1 VSRRRRAGDSLR
13 KGVYVLPNLITSGS
27 LFAGFYSIVQ
37 SHFGR
42 YETAAFAIIAGVVL
56 DGLDGRVARM
66 THTTTKF
73 GVEYDSLADLVTFGV
88 APAFLVY
95 GWALSPFDRWGW
107 LAAFLYLVCGAL
119 RLARF
124 NVQVNTVEKGKFNG
138 LPIPAAATFVSSCI
152 LFITYLQHI
161 ETDAGV
167 GTRSDILSWLSGVS
181 AGMDD
186 YRPFVVLVT
195 IYVLALLMVST
206 VKFNSFK
213 DLDPFLKRPF
223 NTLVVFIFGTLL
235 LFSEPQIMI
244 FFAIA
249 GYVISGPIGEILGRL
264 RRGGKKKP
272 EESEKGTDDGHDA
285 D

>member
-1 VSRRRRAGDSLR
+1 MSRRQQAGDSLR
-13 KGVYVLPNLITSGS
+13 KGVYILPNLITSGS

-42 YETAAFAIIAGVVL
+42 YELAAYAIIAGVVL
-56 DGLDGRVARM
+56 DGLDGRVARL
-66 THTTTKF
+66 THTTTRF

-119 RLARF
+119 RLARY

-138 LPIPAAATFVSSCI
+138 LPIPAAATFIASCI
-152 LFITYLQHI
+152 LFIAHLQQI
-161 ETDAGV
+161 EIEGG
-167 GTRSDILSWLSGVS
+167 GTRADILGWLSGVS
-181 AGMDD
+181 SAMDA
-186 YRPFVVLVT
+186 YRPFVVLIT
-195 IYVLALLMVST
+195 IYILALLMVST
-206 VKFNSFK
+206 VKFNNFK
-213 DLDPFLKRPF
+213 ELNPFLKRPF
-223 NTLVVFIFGTLL
+223 NTLVIFIFSMLL
-235 LFSEPQIMI
+235 LISEPQIMI
-244 FFAIA
+244 FLAIT
-249 GYVISGPIGEILGRL
+249 GYVVSGPIGELFTRL

-272 EESEKGTDDGHDA
+272 DESEKGNDDGHDA

>member
-1 VSRRRRAGDSLR
+1 MSRRHRAGDSLR
-13 KGVYVLPNLITSGS
+13 KGVYILPNLITSGS

-37 SHFGR
+37 THFGR
-42 YETAAFAIIAGVVL
+42 YELAAYAIIAGVVL

-88 APAFLVY
+88 APAFLAY

-138 LPIPAAATFVSSCI
+138 LPIPAAAIFVASSI
-152 LFITYLQHI
+152 LFIYYLQQV
-161 ETDAGV
+161 ELESG
-167 GTRSDILSWLSGVS
+167 GTRADLLGWISGTS
-181 AGMDD
+181 AAMDAV
-186 YRPFVVLVT
+186 RPFVMLIA
-195 IYVLALLMVST
+195 IYILAFLMVST
-206 VKFNSFK
+206 IKFNSFK

-223 NTLVVFIFGTLL
+223 NTLVIFIFGVLL
-235 LFSEPQIMI
+235 LLSEPQIMI
-244 FFAIA
+244 FLAISA
-249 GYVISGPIGEILGRL
+249 YVVSGPVGDIMTRF
-264 RRGGKKKP
+264 RRGGTKKP
-272 EESEKGTDDGHDA
+272 EESEKVDDGHDA

>member
-1 VSRRRRAGDSLR
+1 MSRRERAGDSLR

-42 YETAAFAIIAGVVL
+42 YELAAFAIVAGVVL

-138 LPIPAAATFVSSCI
+138 LPIPAAATFVASCI
-152 LFITYLQHI
+152 LFVTHLQQV
-161 ETDAGV
+161 DVDGGGA
-167 GTRSDILSWLSGVS
+167 RSDILGWLSGVS
-181 AGMDD
+181 SAMDA
-186 YRPFVVLVT
+186 YRPFVVLIT
-195 IYVLALLMVST
+195 IYILALLMVST

-213 DLDPFLKRPF
+213 DLNPFLKRPF
-223 NTLVVFIFGTLL
+223 NTLVVFIFAMLL

-244 FFAIA
+244 FLAIA
-249 GYVISGPIGEILGRL
+249 GYVVSGPIGELTNAM
-264 RRGGKKKP
+264 RRGRGKKT
-272 EESEKGTDDGHDA
+272 ETSEKGNDDGHDA

>member
-1 VSRRRRAGDSLR
+1 MSRRHRAGDSLR

-37 SHFGR
+37 THFGR
-42 YETAAFAIIAGVVL
+42 YEHAAFAIIAGVVL

-66 THTTTKF
+66 THTTTRF
-73 GVEYDSLADLVTFGV
+73 GVEYDSLADLVSFGV

-107 LAAFLYLVCGAL
+107 LAAFLFLVCGAL

-138 LPIPAAATFVSSCI
+138 LPIPAAATFVASCI

-161 ETDAGV
+161 EIESG
-167 GTRSDILSWLSGVS
+167 GSRSDILGWLSGVS
-181 AGMDD
+181 AAMDA
-186 YRPFVVLVT
+186 YRPFVVLLA
-195 IYVLALLMVST
+195 IYILAFLMVST

-244 FFAIA
+244 FFAITA
-249 GYVISGPIGEILGRL
+249 YIISGPVGELIGAM
-264 RRGGKKKP
+264 RRGRTKNTDDN
-272 EESEKGTDDGHDA
+272 EKGNEDGHDA